1 MTSVALMPERCNI
14 PLAIETGLSSFA
26 AACRCIN
33 RIMRERRNPSPRY
46 QVRHEVSLLLDQDG
60 CRVFCELK
68 DMSLSGA
75 RLAKVPLKSI
85 PETFSFLISTEDV
98 VLPCRVRWTSTSE
111 IGVEFTG
118 EPEFRDDVVDRL
130 WTRRF

>member
-1 MTSVALMPERCNI
+1 MSVTSAPKGCNI
-14 PLAIETGLSSFA
+14 PLAIETGLTSSA
-26 AACRCIN
+26 AACRYIN
-33 RIMRERRNPSPRY
+33 RLMRDRRNPSPRY
-46 QVRHEVSLLLDQDG
+46 QLRHEVSLLLDQDG

-68 DMSLSGA
+68 DMSLTGA
-75 RLAKVPLKSI
+75 RLSKVPLKSI
-85 PETFSFLISTEDV
+85 PETFRFLISTEEV

-118 EPEFRDDVVDRL
+118 EPEFRDGGIDRL

>member
-1 MTSVALMPERCNI
+1 
-14 PLAIETGLSSFA
+14 
-26 AACRCIN
+26 
-33 RIMRERRNPSPRY
+33 MRERRNPSPRY

-118 EPEFRDDVVDRL
+118 EPQFRDDVVDRL